1 MATLPEIAEW
11 VSGVYQIEE
20 SDPVLGGPPNE
31 STGAGLTNIPA
42 LHLAKRTAYLKQVL
56 DDAGIGATAAPA
68 IADFNAVGASGLY
81 QAASAANAP
90 EPGVPF
96 TLMHIQSSATQAT
109 QIASRITSDRVWI
122 RRLAAG
128 NWSPWREILHTGN
141 AASILGLGS
150 TPPQFDNDTSVATTA
165 FVQRALGNHA
175 DFIEVAANR
184 TLTAADAGKV
194 FFITANVT
202 VTLPTSTALTP
213 GVAFRFVL
221 SGSSSVTFAGGSALI
236 ENDGGVHTGA
246 VSGVE
251 VTLHA
256 VSTVDQ
262 YRMTTAGRRDQ
273 QIGVGQTWKDV
284 AGSRAINTVY
294 QNTSG
299 KPKFVNISFSN
310 SFQSL
315 YVGPT
320 NPPTLLI
327 GNLGSDTASGQ
338 PPTSAIIPPGH
349 YYQVKDGV
357 LGTTD
362 GILRSW
368 TELD

>member
-11 VSGVYQIEE
+11 VNGVYQIEE

-31 STGAGLTNIPA
+31 STGAGMTNIPA

-68 IADFNAVGASGLY
+68 ITDFNTVGASGLY

-128 NWSPWREILHTGN
+128 TWSAWREILHTGN
-141 AASILGLGS
+141 AATILGN
-150 TPPQFDNDTSVATTA
+150 TPAQFDNTTALATTA

-175 DFIEVAANR
+175 DFIEVATNR
-184 TLTAADAGKV
+184 TLTAADAGKA
-194 FFITANVT
+194 FFITGNVT
-202 VTLPTSTALTP
+202 VTLPASTALTP

-221 SGSSSVTFAGGSALI
+221 SGSSSVTFAGGSELI

-256 VSTVDQ
+256 VASLDQ
-262 YRMTTAGRRDQ
+262 YRMTKAGRREQ
-273 QIGVGQTWKDV
+273 QIGVGQTWQNV
-284 AGSRAINTVY
+284 RSMRAVNVSY
-294 QNTSG
+294 QNTTG
-299 KPKFVNISFSN
+299 KPIDVAIGGTADFGSAQVSN
-310 SFQSL
+310 
-315 YVGPT
+315 
-320 NPPTLLI
+320 
-327 GNLGSDTASGQ
+327 
-338 PPTSAIIPPGH
+338 
-349 YYQVKDGV
+349 DGV
-357 LGTTD
+357 NWMNVGALGAANDYASNVSFTVPGGGYYRQINGSLAT
-362 GILRSW
+362 IWMELR
-368 TELD
+368 

>member
-11 VSGVYQIEE
+11 VNGVYQIEE

-56 DDAGIGATAAPA
+56 DDAGIGLTAAPA
-68 IADFNAVGASGLY
+68 IADFNLVGASGLY

-96 TLMHIQSSATQAT
+96 TLLHIQSSATQAT

-128 NWSPWREILHTGN
+128 TWSAWREILHTGN
-141 AASILGLGS
+141 AATILGN
-150 TPPQFDNDTSVATTA
+150 TPAQFDDSTALATTE

-175 DFIEVAANR
+175 DFIEVATNR
-184 TLTAADAGKV
+184 TLTAADAGKA
-194 FFITANVT
+194 FFITGNVT

-221 SGSSSVTFAGGSALI
+221 SGGSSVTFAGGSEI
-236 ENDGGVHTGA
+236 VENSGAIHTGA
-246 VSGVE
+246 VAGFE

-256 VSTVDQ
+256 VASLNQ
-262 YRMTTAGRRDQ
+262 YRMTLAGDGPHSMSSNGYQRLPSGLIIQ
-273 QIGVGQTWKDV
+273 WGSASVSANSFVDV
-284 AGSRAINTVY
+284 TL
-294 QNTSG
+294 
-299 KPKFVNISFSN
+299 PISFPQAGFSISFIRSADINQPSN
-310 SFQSL
+310 RLAVSGFFPNNS
-315 YVGPT
+315 
-320 NPPTLLI
+320 TLRL
-327 GNLGSDTASGQ
+327 LSATDAPSG
-338 PPTSAIIPPGH
+338 TDS
-349 YYQVKDGV
+349 YRYLV
-357 LGTTD
+357 LGH
-362 GILRSW
+362 
-368 TELD
+368 